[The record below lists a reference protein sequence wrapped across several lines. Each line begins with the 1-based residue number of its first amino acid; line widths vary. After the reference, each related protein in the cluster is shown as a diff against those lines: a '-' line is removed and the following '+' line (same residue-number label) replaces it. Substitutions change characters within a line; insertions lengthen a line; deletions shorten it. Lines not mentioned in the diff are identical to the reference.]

1 MSRSPLIRHL
11 EYRMNV
17 QKMSNFI
24 IETGDKGSGKSWL
37 ACKFGE
43 VLQKDFS
50 IENVCFSTETLFQ
63 KLDEGFYKPG
73 DVAVVE
79 ELGILANSRN
89 AMSRINKK
97 LSFIAQ
103 AIRPARI
110 TLISNTITWGLI
122 DIQVK
127 NMADYKLS
135 VLGYDKQTMLN
146 EFKFMKIKPTD
157 TRAEPFMEHLQFH
170 GAKHT
175 SWVMGAPSE
184 ELREI
189 YDIERNKFLKA
200 LYSTKEVEKKDKRKG
215 VDVPAEATAVLS
227 KIEEYRGIKGG
238 VSVALIEAKRDVGTN
253 KARAIAAV
261 VNEMARARGIPIN

>member
-1 MSRSPLIRHL
+1 
-11 EYRMNV
+11 MNV

-43 VLQKDFS
+43 VLQPDFS
-50 IENVCFSTETLFQ
+50 IENVCFSTEALFK

-135 VLGYDKQTMLN
+135 VLGYDKRTMLN

-184 ELREI
+184 ELRNI
-189 YDIERNKFLKA
+189 YDEERKKFLKA
-200 LYSTKEVEKKDKRKG
+200 LYSTKEVKKEDTRKII
-215 VDVPAEATAVLS
+215 DIYKCAEEVLRNPN
-227 KIEEYRGIKGG
+227 EYRGTRGE
-238 VSVALIEAKRDVGTN
+238 VSTPLIEAKFGIGN
-253 KARAIAAV
+253 AKAKAVRAVYNQKAKQI
-261 VNEMARARGIPIN
+261 GLPL